1 MKVNKL
7 QLKLIRFDSI
17 IKISESKCKMKTNGN
32 DWLGQIIFNKT
43 KNDDDFLIPE
53 FEKQKTT
60 TLIIIFP
67 K

>member
-1 MKVNKL
+1 
-7 QLKLIRFDSI
+7 
-17 IKISESKCKMKTNGN
+17 MKTNGN

-60 TLIIIFP
+60 TIDFKPHDYKTNTDFLWNHDKDI